1 MILHTIIFFLSFG
14 VVILDNKILKT
25 ANTYKKKIMK
35 KLNIALL
42 GAGRIGQIHAEN
54 IASNPKCNIECI
66 YDIDKNIAK
75 KITNSFGGFVAL
87 SPQEAISNSN
97 VDIVYICSSTPTH
110 TEYILSAAKAGK
122 AIFCE
127 KPIDLDIDRVN
138 KCRKELEIYNV
149 PIHIGFNRRFDPSH
163 LSVNERKNKGE
174 IGKLEQIIITSRDPS
189 GPSAAYLKV
198 SGGMFRDMTIHDFD
212 LACFILQN
220 DPIVEIYATG
230 ERLFS
235 AEAEEA
241 NDIDTA
247 MIIMKSKSGVLCHIN
262 NSRHASYGYDQ
273 RVELFGNKGMLISD
287 NQTPTSIKKY
297 NDEITDSKDPILNF
311 FITRYSVAY
320 KNQLENF
327 VNCII
332 DKKPPIVKF

>member
-1 MILHTIIFFLSFG
+1 MT
-14 VVILDNKILKT
+14 ILKFS
-25 ANTYKKKIMK
+25 
-35 KLNIALL
+35 LL
-42 GAGRIGQIHAEN
+42 GVGRIGKIHAAN
-54 IASNPKCNIECI
+54 ISLNPKCSIECV
-66 YDIDKNIAK
+66 YDIDSSAAN
-75 KITNSFGGFVAL
+75 KITGLYGGTVAL
-87 SPQEAISNSN
+87 SPEEAISNPN
-97 VDIVYICSSTPTH
+97 VDIVYICTSTPTH

-127 KPIDLDIDRVN
+127 KPIDLDISRVN
-138 KCRKELEIYNV
+138 NCKKELEKYNV

-163 LSVNERKNKGE
+163 LLANERKNKGE

-189 GPSAAYLKV
+189 GPSAAYLKI

-230 ERLFS
+230 DRLFS
-235 AEAEEA
+235 AEAKEA

-247 MIIMKSKSGVLCHIN
+247 MIIMKSESGVLCHIN

-287 NQTPTSIKKY
+287 NQTPTSVTSY
-297 NDEITDSKDPILNF
+297 SDENTSSKDQILNF
-311 FITRYSVAY
+311 FIERYEIAY

-332 DKKPPIVKF
+332 NKKPTTVNFEDGRKALIIANAAYDSFENKKTVKINYS

>member
-1 MILHTIIFFLSFG
+1 
-14 VVILDNKILKT
+14 
-25 ANTYKKKIMK
+25 MK

-235 AEAEEA
+235 AEAKEA

-247 MIIMKSKSGVLCHIN
+247 MIIMKSESGVLCHIN

-287 NQTPTSIKKY
+287 NQTPTSVTSY
-297 NDEITDSKDPILNF
+297 SGENTSSKDHILNF
-311 FITRYSVAY
+311 FIERYETAY

-327 VNCII
+327 VNCINN
-332 DKKPPIVKF
+332 KKPTTVNFEDGRKALIIANAAYESLKTKQSIKINYN

>member
-1 MILHTIIFFLSFG
+1 M
-14 VVILDNKILKT
+14 KILKF
-25 ANTYKKKIMK
+25 ALLGVGRIGKMHAA
-35 KLNIALL
+35 NIAL
-42 GAGRIGQIHAEN
+42 
-54 IASNPKCNIECI
+54 NPKCSIECL
-66 YDIDKNIAK
+66 YDIDSNAANKIADL
-75 KITNSFGGFVAL
+75 FGGTVTL
-87 SPQEAISNSN
+87 SPEEAISNPN
-97 VDIVYICSSTPTH
+97 VDIVYICTSTSTH

-138 KCRKELEIYNV
+138 NCKKELEKYDI
-149 PIHIGFNRRFDPSH
+149 PLHIGFNRRFDPSH
-163 LSVNERKNKGE
+163 LSANERKNKGK
-174 IGKLEQIIITSRDPS
+174 IGRLEQIIITSRDPS
-189 GPSAAYLKV
+189 APSAAYLKV

-230 ERLFS
+230 DRLFS
-235 AEAEEA
+235 AEAKEA

-247 MIIMKSKSGVLCHIN
+247 MIIMKSESGVLCHIN

-287 NQTPTSIKKY
+287 NQTPTSVTTY
-297 NDEITDSKDPILNF
+297 SDESTSSKDHILDF
-311 FITRYSVAY
+311 FIDRYEIAY
-320 KNQLENF
+320 KNQLEDF

-332 DKKPPIVKF
+332 NKKPTTVNFEDGRKALIIANAAYDSFKNKKTVKINYS

>member
-1 MILHTIIFFLSFG
+1 M
-14 VVILDNKILKT
+14 KILKL
-25 ANTYKKKIMK
+25 ALLGVGRIGKIHAA
-35 KLNIALL
+35 NIALNL
-42 GAGRIGQIHAEN
+42 
-54 IASNPKCNIECI
+54 KCSIECV
-66 YDIDKNIAK
+66 YDIDSSAANKIAGLY
-75 KITNSFGGFVAL
+75 GGTVAL
-87 SPQEAISNSN
+87 SPEDAISNPN
-97 VDIVYICSSTPTH
+97 VDIVYICSATSTH
-110 TEYILSAAKAGK
+110 TQYILLAAKAGK

-138 KCRKELEIYNV
+138 NCKKELEKYNV

-163 LSVNERKNKGE
+163 LSANERKNKGE

-212 LACFILQN
+212 LTCFILQN

-230 ERLFS
+230 DRLFS
-235 AEAEEA
+235 AEAKEA

-247 MIIMKSKSGVLCHIN
+247 MIIMKSESGVLCHIN

-287 NQTPTSIKKY
+287 NQTSTSVTKY
-297 NDEITDSKDPILNF
+297 NNETTDSKDPILNF
-311 FITRYSVAY
+311 FIERYDVAY

-327 VNCII
+327 INCII
-332 DKKPPIVKF
+332 NKKPTTVNFEDGRKALIIANAAYDSLENKKIVKINYS